1 MALEKHGPEPENMH
15 QPSARPTPT
24 AHARFSAPRAPFT
37 DAAMS
42 VKTPQPY
49 RRLGFKPQKP
59 SFFTDA
65 AAL

>member
-1 MALEKHGPEPENMH
+1 MPTKNTRPVGKNNRLPPVAAIIGTVACFSDPKAL
-15 QPSARPTPT
+15 
-24 AHARFSAPRAPFT
+24 FT
-37 DAAMS
+37 DAVMS

-49 RRLGFKPQKP
+49 CRLVLVAPKT

>member
-49 RRLGFKPQKP
+49 CRLVLVAPKT